1 MSIYRRALRYYRPFW
16 GQTFIGLL
24 LALIGIALNLLK
36 RAKPTISLKNRR
48 KRAGWNTD
56 YLAAVIQQA
65 A

>member
-1 MSIYRRALRYYRPFW
+1 MAVVKHM
-16 GQTFIGLL
+16 
-24 LALIGIALNLLK
+24 ALNLLK
-36 RAKPTISLKNRR
+36 QAKPTISLKNRR